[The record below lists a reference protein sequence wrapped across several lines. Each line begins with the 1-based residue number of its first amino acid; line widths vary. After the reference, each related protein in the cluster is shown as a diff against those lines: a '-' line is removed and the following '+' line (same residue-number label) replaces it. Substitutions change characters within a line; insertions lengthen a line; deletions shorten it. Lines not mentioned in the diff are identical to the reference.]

1 MNISGDHSI
10 LGRVWP
16 HGTSHSEFTCV
27 CIHSESHDP
36 WPVTVVLGTESLS
49 LRLMNQPPPPPF
61 LHNKGGELV
70 N

>member
-16 HGTSHSEFTCV
+16 HGTSHSEFTRV

-36 WPVTVVLGTESLS
+36 WPVTVVLWNRELEFEA
-49 LRLMNQPPPPPF
+49 NEPAPPPLPSCIIR
-61 LHNKGGELV
+61 EESW
-70 N
+70 